1 MLPVSRPAAVAGMFY
16 PADARALA
24 HEVDALLGA
33 VPRGASAHAPKIV
46 VVPHAGYVYSGA
58 VAAQAYALLAPWR
71 GRIRRVVLLGPT
83 HRVAVRG
90 LAVPSA
96 SAFETPLGR
105 VPLDVEALARLKAL
119 PQVVA
124 SDEAHALEHAIEVQ
138 LPFLQRVLA
147 PASFALV
154 PLAVGR
160 ASAAEV
166 QQVLE
171 AVWGGDETLIVIST
185 DLSHYLPY
193 DEARRVDRATVG
205 AILRL
210 DARLDHEQAC
220 GATPLAGALLAARD
234 HALAPRLLDLR
245 NSGDTAGDRSR
256 VVGYAALAFEP
267 HDAALGTALIERARN
282 AIASELGLPTGA
294 ESSHDAL
301 GAPGATFVTL
311 RRRGELRGCVGTLVA
326 ERPLAEDVRRH
337 AVAAA
342 FRDTRF
348 EPLHAS
354 EFADLEVEVSL
365 LEPMQPLPAASEAD
379 ARRALRPGIDGLLLE
394 WRERRAT
401 FLPQVWEQLPGPREF
416 LAALKAKAGLPRDFW
431 AADLKLSRYGV
442 RKFVEADA

>member
-171 AVWGGDETLIVIST
+171 AVWGGDETLIVSST

-220 GATPLAGALLAARD
+220 GATPLAGALYYHFANKDELLVAVYAEGVRRIGGAA
-234 HALAPRLLDLR
+234 
-245 NSGDTAGDRSR
+245 
-256 VVGYAALAFEP
+256 AA
-267 HDAALGTALIERARN
+267 
-282 AIASELGLPTGA
+282 AIAR
-294 ESSHDAL
+294 HDEPWDRL
-301 GAPGATFVTL
+301 
-311 RRRGELRGCVGTLVA
+311 E
-326 ERPLAEDVRRH
+326 
-337 AVAAA
+337 AACA
-342 FRDTRF
+342 A
-348 EPLHAS
+348 H
-354 EFADLEVEVSL
+354 LESL
-365 LEPMQPLPAASEAD
+365 LEGSAYAKVVIAVRPDGVPSVAARLVALRDSYERLFVALIDALPLPP
-379 ARRALRPGIDGLLLE
+379 RTPRAPLRMLLLGALN
-394 WRERRAT
+394 WTPTWYRAGGLT
-401 FLPQVWEQLPGPREF
+401 PQRIARSYVQLLGRPTR
-416 LAALKAKAGLPRDFW
+416 
-431 AADLKLSRYGV
+431 S
-442 RKFVEADA
+442 